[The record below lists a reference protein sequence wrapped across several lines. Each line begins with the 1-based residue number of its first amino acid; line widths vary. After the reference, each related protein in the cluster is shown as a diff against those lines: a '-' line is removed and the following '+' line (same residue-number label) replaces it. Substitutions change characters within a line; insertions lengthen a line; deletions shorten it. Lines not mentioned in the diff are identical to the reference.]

1 MQPISRTGRSI
12 VRPAA
17 LIRAEGMPL
26 RLGFI
31 ATATLSALLS
41 LAPADV
47 SALALGRLSVQSAL
61 GDNLLAEIDV
71 PEISPEEAS
80 SLRVGLASP
89 EAYRAAGMDVSSA
102 LASLRIELLKR
113 PNGRHYLRVSS
124 SRPVNEPFLDL
135 IIEANW
141 ATGRLVRDYTV
152 LLDPPQLR
160 ERTPDLLPPAL
171 ASQPLPSQTAITPQ
185 AVPAPARLPSS
196 PAVSPAQETRPVPPE
211 RKVAVPAPAPKEVR
225 ETETPDAVKVQPGDT
240 AGKIARTHRPA
251 DVSLE
256 QMLLALLQ
264 ANPHAF
270 VQGNVNRL
278 KAGTVLNLP
287 SANQA
292 AALPA
297 TEARQMIAAQSRDF
311 NEFRRRLAGV
321 APMAATEQT
330 AQQVRGQ
337 IQTEVKDQRPT
348 TAPQDKL
355 TVAKADAG
363 ATQGAEAQLASQ
375 RAQQEAAARAAELN
389 RNVQDLNKLGASIPA
404 GSVPATNPPANPAPN
419 PTASLPVPSNAG
431 MTPPAAPASAPEAG
445 TAVTAAE
452 SNPSPAPAPA
462 PEPTSPP
469 TVQSAPTP
477 SPAPV
482 PPAAPAPEDPGF
494 AASLLDN
501 PLVLPAAGG
510 LIALLA
516 GLAFVRL
523 RKQKQ
528 AQAPADSSFLE
539 SRLQP
544 DSFFGSTGG
553 RKVNT
558 AEGTSTG
565 SSMVYSPSQL
575 EAAGDVDP
583 VAEAD
588 VYLAY
593 GRDLQAEEILKEALR
608 ENPTRLSIHGK
619 LLEIYAKR
627 RDARA
632 FQVLANEVYD
642 LTQGQGNDWEHACV
656 LGRQLDPDNT
666 LYRPGGAIASPDRH
680 EPTARAP
687 FAPAT
692 NTVPLQTPGTAA
704 GDGGLPVDVDL
715 DFDLDLP
722 TESVVTPAAGSR
734 SAVFESAQSTTRL
747 NTSAVAPVP
756 PPVTPSA
763 PIEPTPLEFNL
774 DFPVSDGSAL
784 PSREALSKT
793 PKTSSHTESSQD
805 DGFLNLSFD
814 LDDASPPSGPT
825 TKAPVTPPPSA
836 SDDGMVMFNL
846 DDLSL
851 DLPATPS
858 PTPSASSLMPMDEE
872 EDNLATKLS
881 LAEEFRSIGDLEA
894 ARALAEE
901 VMAEGSGNVK
911 TKARQMLAELG

>member
-1 MQPISRTGRSI
+1 M
-12 VRPAA
+12 
-17 LIRAEGMPL
+17 RAEGLPF

-31 ATATLSALLS
+31 ATATLSAVLS

-71 PEISPEEAS
+71 PEISPEEVG

-89 EAYRAAGMDVSSA
+89 EAYRAAGMDVSPA
-102 LASLRIELLKR
+102 LTSLRIELLKR
-113 PNGRHYLRVSS
+113 PSGSYYLRVSS
-124 SRPVNEPFLDL
+124 TRPVNEPFMDL

-160 ERTPDLLPPAL
+160 ERAPDPLPPAL
-171 ASQPLPSQTAITPQ
+171 SAPSVPSQAAAASQ
-185 AVPAPARLPSS
+185 AVAAPVRLPSA
-196 PAVSPAQETRPVPPE
+196 PAAPSAQETKSTPPE
-211 RKVAVPAPAPKEVR
+211 RRAVAQAPAPQEVR
-225 ETETPDAVKVQPGDT
+225 ETAAPGSVKVQPGDT
-240 AGKIARTHRPA
+240 AGKIAQTHRPT

-264 ANPHAF
+264 ANPQAF

-278 KAGTVLNLP
+278 KAGAVLNLP

-297 TEARQMIAAQSRDF
+297 TEARQLIAAQSRDF

-321 APMAATEQT
+321 APTATPEQP

-337 IQTEVKDQRPT
+337 IQTEVKDQRPAA
-348 TAPQDKL
+348 APQDKL

-363 ATQGAEAQLASQ
+363 SIQGAEAQLASQ

-389 RNVQDLNKLGASIPA
+389 RNVQELNQLGASIPA
-404 GSVPATNPPANPAPN
+404 GSAPASTAPATPASAPAVG
-419 PTASLPVPSNAG
+419 LPVPSTTG
-431 MTPPAAPASAPEAG
+431 ITPPAAPASAPEAAQATPASG
-445 TAVTAAE
+445 SE
-452 SNPSPAPAPA
+452 PSPAPAP
-462 PEPTSPP
+462 E
-469 TVQSAPTP
+469 
-477 SPAPV
+477 
-482 PPAAPAPEDPGF
+482 PAAPAPVQPAPAPAPAPAPVAPLPEEPGF
-494 AASLLDN
+494 AAGLLDN

-528 AQAPADSSFLE
+528 AQAPMDSSFLE

-558 AEGTSTG
+558 AEGASTG

-666 LYRPGGAIASPDRH
+666 LYQPGGTASTPARQ
-680 EPTARAP
+680 ESPPARAP

-722 TESVVTPAAGSR
+722 SEPPAPSASGSR
-734 SAVFESAQSTTRL
+734 SAVFEAAQSTTRL
-747 NTSAVAPVP
+747 NTATTVPVP
-756 PPVTPSA
+756 PPLTPAA
-763 PIEPTPLEFNL
+763 PMEPAPLEFNL
-774 DFPVSDGSAL
+774 DFPTTAGSAAPL
-784 PSREALSKT
+784 KAAPQDTSKS
-793 PKTSSHTESSQD
+793 TSAADASQD
-805 DGFLNLSFD
+805 DAFLNLSFD
-814 LDDASPPSGPT
+814 LDDVSPPGG
-825 TKAPVTPPPSA
+825 PVTKSPAAPTPPSTG
-836 SDDGMVMFNL
+836 DDGMVMFNL

-851 DLPATPS
+851 DLPTAS
-858 PTPSASSLMPMDEE
+858 AQAPSASGLMSIDMDGED
-872 EDNLATKLS
+872 DNLATKLS
-881 LAEEFRSIGDLEA
+881 LAEEFRSIGDIEA

-901 VMAEGSGNVK
+901 VMAEGSGDVK
-911 TKARQMLAELG
+911 TRARQMLAELG